1 MRFGPRSGSSDL
13 CERLRILALHPGR
26 LRAARRRRWRARR
39 WRRDVLERPLAAS
52 AAVRAVAHRAGIV
65 VVALDLPLLAALALA
80 VVELGERDDPPRGD
94 RLDGQAQG
102 ILARPR
108 CVAPVQRVLHA
119 DVNVLDLGW
128 IGFRFWA
135 QALTAVRTAT
145 A

>member
-1 MRFGPRSGSSDL
+1 MGSGPRSGSSDL

-39 WRRDVLERPLAAS
+39 WRRDVLERPFAAA
-52 AAVRAVAHRAGIV
+52 AAVRAVAHRASIV
-65 VVALDLPLLAALALA
+65 VVALDLLLAALALA

-102 ILARPR
+102 VLARPR

-135 QALTAVRTAT
+135 QALAAVRTAT